1 MCSCIFYRKGKSF
14 KKISFKTH
22 DPYAPLKKPPG
33 EYEKPKRNQ
42 LVRKHQ
48 VKKNVMDKGMS

>member
-1 MCSCIFYRKGKSF
+1 MFYRKGKSF

-22 DPYAPLKKPPG
+22 DPYAPLKKLPG